1 MATPS
6 VDLCYQCDTESS
18 GDVAECSTCSL
29 WFHRSCLGLTKSQYK
44 AIKADD
50 SDTPY
55 LCNLCS
61 ATQPP
66 SRQDNDARP
75 QSPTLAQPDSQ
86 PLVIIDP
93 EPTEESMPAI
103 EPVGQ
108 ILQQVS
114 TLHSDQVVNNADPDP
129 VQPCISVEHPQPCIS
144 VEHPQPD
151 ITNVPMSPPPAPT
164 QPANLKATTSPGL
177 SLKQLEAD
185 LRSREKKLKKR
196 EEDATFAIRN
206 SAQNKTYIAKL
217 ESDITSLKESL
228 RTSRSAV
235 NSQLNPELNQPN
247 IPHQLSSQITQPNTL
262 MMLQSQMSMLMQTV
276 SQHQLLSA
284 QQQAAI
290 QSLTQCNMSLMSAM
304 AHHGLL
310 PSHTLSPPVF
320 NTVHPPTMS
329 APQLPHVSRHQQQP
343 PIIVP
348 NPDYVVNHIP
358 VAQQTSNEHLHS
370 SLPRAH
376 QTPNEQSR
384 SCLPVAQQTP
394 NEQSRSCLPVAQQ
407 TSIEQ
412 SHSSR
417 APYHSPDTQEA
428 IISNSDSPFRSIQ
441 PPKYDQVN
449 PAHRSNGK
457 HLNTASKATKRK
469 HNPQENGRSKHHPV
483 TLTRTFVRSDLA
495 TGMPTSDTRAQ
506 SVRPKKRDFRLEVP
520 VHRNRIDAAPVS
532 VQIPDHVPMSQK
544 ND

>member
-1 MATPS
+1 MQTQSNPA
-6 VDLCYQCDTESS
+6 
-18 GDVAECSTCSL
+18 SL
-29 WFHRSCLGLTKSQYK
+29 WNTR
-44 AIKADD
+44 
-50 SDTPY
+50 
-55 LCNLCS
+55 N
-61 ATQPP
+61 
-66 SRQDNDARP
+66 
-75 QSPTLAQPDSQ
+75 
-86 PLVIIDP
+86 
-93 EPTEESMPAI
+93 
-103 EPVGQ
+103 Q
-108 ILQQVS
+108 IY
-114 TLHSDQVVNNADPDP
+114 
-129 VQPCISVEHPQPCIS
+129 
-144 VEHPQPD
+144 
-151 ITNVPMSPPPAPT
+151 VPMSPPPAPT

-343 PIIVP
+343 PIKVS

-370 SLPRAH
+370 SLPRAQ

-417 APYHSPDTQEA
+417 APYQSPDTQEA

-457 HLNTASKATKRK
+457 HLNTASKGTKRK
-469 HNPQENGRSKHHPV
+469 HIILSPSPELLYAQTSPQACLHQTPGPRV
-483 TLTRTFVRSDLA
+483 
-495 TGMPTSDTRAQ
+495 
-506 SVRPKKRDFRLEVP
+506 
-520 VHRNRIDAAPVS
+520 
-532 VQIPDHVPMSQK
+532 
-544 ND
+544 